1 MGIRLESCNWKTED
15 RKENE
20 GPLAGSLTGGLP
32 SRFSGLRCWWLRKG
46 YGSGNEQCREYL
58 LQSNVMFSENTSDYL
73 NKKLKAKNYVTLK
86 EKIEN
91 INHSIWIL
99 NTKLFVLKSLMNKE

>member
-1 MGIRLESCNWKTED
+1 
-15 RKENE
+15 
-20 GPLAGSLTGGLP
+20 
-32 SRFSGLRCWWLRKG
+32 
-46 YGSGNEQCREYL
+46 
-58 LQSNVMFSENTSDYL
+58 MFSENTSDYL
-73 NKKLKAKNYVTLK
+73 NKKLKAKNYITLK